1 MNLLQNIKWNERA
14 YPLETHINNHRQEFD
29 NLRELFEHR
38 TVPVPDQLQRVE
50 YLIDSHA
57 CGDNTLQETI
67 GLVRS
72 NTNEMRQN
80 FEAAATDLIEVYPYQ
95 RSQRAPGPRGANI
108 PTVELIDFKAGCG
121 STGVDLRWYPNNDFR
136 KLSDDQKD
144 EVMIWFKTDERK
156 RAKKTSY
163 NKSKSNGYNRN
174 KNNKH
179 GGGVNGNWKKKFKKA
194 VNSSQGLKSVISVLA
209 EEEKVNSSPVAVIK
223 ASIVLSSNDAAAD
236 TVGSVAAVMYVK
248 SLKLQSIL
256 KDTTLK

>member
-1 MNLLQNIKWNERA
+1 M
-14 YPLETHINNHRQEFD
+14 
-29 NLRELFEHR
+29 
-38 TVPVPDQLQRVE
+38 PVPDQSQMVE
-50 YLIDSHA
+50 YLIESLA
-57 CGDNTLQETI
+57 CGYNTLQAAI
-67 GLVRS
+67 GLVRA
-72 NTNEMRQN
+72 NTHEMCQN
-80 FEAAATDLIEVYPYQ
+80 FEASAIDLIEVDLDQ
-95 RSQRAPGPRGANI
+95 RSQREPGPRGANI
-108 PTVELIDFKAGCG
+108 STVELIDFKAGCG

-144 EVMIWFKTDERK
+144 EVMIWFKTYERK

-236 TVGSVAAVMYVK
+236 TVGSVAAAMPAT
-248 SLKLQSIL
+248 SLKMQRII
-256 KDTTLK
+256 KDRTQK